1 MSPSPSGLEPSGE
14 KVNVVTT
21 VLVVVMVLFAPSL
34 ALKSSLFLMWTAM
47 SALLAVLQGLY
58 VVYQL
63 VMILVS
69 LVMLSTLLAI
79 RRAYSM
85 LQVATRATPR
95 WQRLLRSLSKAESW
109 RDYVDVAGQTDV
121 DDWVANDADL
131 PCAALLR
138 RAVHDLRSQRPSAIP
153 SLKEEKDD
161 DDQDS
166 DDSDDHEGGG
176 EAGRTIKK
184 ATSGGEQKKKSDFYP
199 ESFDD
204 DEEDALESLRFTL
217 SGLTKRN
224 HLGIEALRWYP
235 PSAPTRTK
243 RLIDDYLEEVRLS
256 LKAVATCERVPTEE
270 KAAFFSRLKRTVGV
284 TALSLSGGGSITM
297 YHAGHLLGLI
307 EADLYDQIKV
317 VSGTSGGSIMAAMV
331 GCKTKEEM
339 VADVLVPWV
348 STDYTRDGEQAKRH
362 LRFFPPL
369 FRQMVNFARTRVL
382 VDSLKFKETCDF
394 YWGDVTFQEAHEKT
408 GKVLCISVSAQRAD
422 GQADS
427 VQRLLMNHI
436 TTPHVTLA
444 SAVAASCALPG
455 ILRPQ
460 RLEAK
465 DRHGVVKPFEV
476 DGVSWIDGSIQADV
490 PFKRMATLFNV
501 SNFIVCQVNFHV
513 RLVVEDSSSL
523 AAIESTAG
531 PEGCGSTSTTTRD
544 SSSSSSSSL
553 TLTTRRR
560 PQGSLSSSAS
570 SFPFL
575 SSFFRGGTPNFHNAY
590 RRLVGAAELSMR
602 MRATMLSQLGLMP
615 SLYGNSLRKVFS
627 QKYVGDV
634 TIAPRF
640 TYMQSIG
647 ISAIIQP
654 NVDDMKHYLLG
665 GKRAVYPHA
674 NRIRHML
681 LLETTLGECLALA
694 RTERRKAALNGFLSS
709 QHLSADADYH
719 ISLSDDEGVFADAAL
734 ADAALASKAASM
746 PALCGGGAGQTK
758 RRSSS
763 LVHVAHHRRPND
775 AQKTEATQNKQVV
788 DATHY
793 RQLEWEYRRLQ
804 TRFERLRSENLDLR
818 RRLEDIRSM
827 CASSDPPDTSTS

>member
-1 MSPSPSGLEPSGE
+1 MNVPTWLWQTLGDAVQAIKASSSSSEE
-14 KVNVVTT
+14 KAQALTEASLSSFEGPARKKHNVVTYYVLIT
-21 VLVVVMVLFAPSL
+21 VMLVCAPSL
-34 ALKSSLFLMWTAM
+34 AIRSSLFLMWTLM
-47 SALLAVLQGLY
+47 SALLASLQGVY

-69 LVMLSTLLAI
+69 LVMLSALLAI

-85 LQVATRATPR
+85 LQVMTRATPK
-95 WQRLLRSLSKAESW
+95 WQRLYGLLSQARSYSEFEELAEEL
-109 RDYVDVAGQTDV
+109 ALNE
-121 DDWVANDADL
+121 DWVNDETDA
-131 PCAALLR
+131 PCATLLR
-138 RAVHDLRSQRPSAIP
+138 RAISDLKVRD
-153 SLKEEKDD
+153 EKDTD
-161 DDQDS
+161 
-166 DDSDDHEGGG
+166 
-176 EAGRTIKK
+176 
-184 ATSGGEQKKKSDFYP
+184 
-199 ESFDD
+199 
-204 DEEDALESLRFTL
+204 LESLRFTL

-224 HLGIEALRWYP
+224 HLGIEAARWYP
-235 PSAPTRTK
+235 PCNPTRTK
-243 RLIDDYLEEVRLS
+243 KVIDEYLESVCDALKEVAS
-256 LKAVATCERVPTEE
+256 CESIKTDE

-297 YHAGHLLGLI
+297 YHGGHLLGLI
-307 EADLYDQIKV
+307 EAGVYDQIKV
-317 VSGTSGGSIMAAMV
+317 VSGTSGGAIMAAMM

-339 VADVLVPWV
+339 LKDVLVDNV
-348 STDYTRDGEQAKRH
+348 ATDYTRDGEQKRRN

-369 FRQMVNFARTRVL
+369 WKQMMNFARTRVL
-382 VDSLKFKETCDF
+382 VDSLIFKETCDF

-460 RLEAK
+460 RLGAK
-465 DRHGVVKPFEV
+465 DRHGNVAPFEV

-513 RLVVEDSSSL
+513 RLVVEDSSSM
-523 AAIESTAG
+523 AALESTAG
-531 PEGCGSTSTTTRD
+531 PEGN
-544 SSSSSSSSL
+544 
-553 TLTTRRR
+553 RRR
-560 PQGSLSSSAS
+560 NENDIDEHTN
-570 SFPFL
+570 FPLFA
-575 SSFFRGGTPNFHNAY
+575 SFFRGSTIKRTKTIAQNVEVIQKNTFHNAY

-615 SLYGNSLRKVFS
+615 SLYGNNLRKVFS
-627 QKYVGDV
+627 QKYHGDV
-634 TIAPRF
+634 TITPKF

-654 NVDDMKHYLLG
+654 DRQDMRQYLLG

-681 LLETTLGECLALA
+681 MLETTLLDCVHQT
-694 RTERRKAALNGFLSS
+694 RTERRKAAYDSFLTNNNT
-709 QHLSADADYH
+709 LDNNT
-719 ISLSDDEGVFADAAL
+719 SLSDDEGVFYE
-734 ADAALASKAASM
+734 KAAVST
-746 PALCGGGAGQTK
+746 QQK
-758 RRSSS
+758 KSSS
-763 LVHVAHHRRPND
+763 NLSLKSLS
-775 AQKTEATQNKQVV
+775 AQQQTNNKPRTTDSNKQTS
-788 DATHY
+788 THY

-827 CASSDPPDTSTS
+827 CAPDSPETHSSTTTL